1 MSKKR
6 IVALVLSL
14 VVIFGLGFAG
24 YKTLHQ
30 SAATNADNTY
40 TTTQKKADKSS
51 SSSASSSA
59 ASSSEQKAAAQSEST
74 GTKST
79 SGNATAD
86 SASNE
91 SISKLGS
98 GKSGT
103 TTGTKSNGSTQTTG
117 SKSAATPNTTA
128 KTHRSASA
136 ATATASHRAVC
147 SIVVRGPI
155 KEGNKVLMSQSN
167 VTIHSGDKVST
178 VLTRVAKAKH
188 IAVAYQGTGNSV
200 YIRGIAG
207 LFEFDK
213 GSGSGWLYEVNNKF
227 PGYSAGKY
235 KVKNGD
241 KIQWVYTAN
250 LGKDRHA
257 PVSGQR

>member
-6 IVALVLSL
+6 IIALVVSL

-24 YKTLHQ
+24 YSTLHK
-30 SAATNADNTY
+30 SATTNADNTY
-40 TTTQKKADKSS
+40 TTTQKKADKSG
-51 SSSASSSA
+51 SSSAGSA

-79 SGNATAD
+79 SGNTTTN
-86 SASNE
+86 SGSNE
-91 SISKLGS
+91 SISTLGS

-103 TTGTKSNGSTQTTG
+103 TTGTKSSKSTGTQTTG
-117 SKSAATPNTTA
+117 NKAATTTATA
-128 KTHRSASA
+128 KTHRAASA
-136 ATATASHRAVC
+136 TTTASHRAVC

-178 VLTRVAKAKH
+178 VLNRVAKAKH
-188 IAVAYQGTGNSV
+188 IAVAYQGTGASV

-213 GSGSGWLYEVNNKF
+213 GSGSGWLYAVNGKF

-241 KIQWVYTAN
+241 KIQWLYTAN

-257 PVSGQR
+257 PVAGQKK

>member
-117 SKSAATPNTTA
+117 SKSATTNTTA